1 MPKNRTLTRIERLD
15 VLTSRLKVNEPI
27 HLRKVADELG
37 ISMSTINRDI
47 NILRE
52 RGVPIEAERG
62 RGGGIRVA
70 ATWGIG
76 HIALTYQETIDLLVS
91 IAVSEKM
98 ELPMMFGNA
107 KVIRTKLI
115 STFSKNDQLKIK
127 RLTSRLMIGPTS
139 SPEVIKSYK
148 PEPSAIIK
156 RIHDSFVFM
165 KSTNIS
171 YRSRDGA
178 LSKRT
183 IEPHY
188 MVLNY
193 PVWYLVCWDHL
204 RNDVRSFRCDRLLQA
219 RTSDNYFQLRPWND
233 FEESLKGNAFV
244 QV

>member
-1 MPKNRTLTRIERLD
+1 MSKNRTLTRIERLD

-27 HLRKVADELG
+27 HLRSVAEELG

-52 RGVPIEAERG
+52 RGVPIEADRG
-62 RGGGIRVA
+62 RGGGIRIA

-76 HIALTYQETIDLLVS
+76 RIALTYQETIDLLVS

-115 STFSKNDQLKIK
+115 STFSKSDQLKIG
-127 RLTSRLMIGPTS
+127 RLTSRLMVGPTS
-139 SPEVIKSYK
+139 SPEVIESYK
-148 PEPSAIIK
+148 PEPTAIIK

-165 KSTNIS
+165 KRTNIT
-171 YRSRDGA
+171 YRRLDGTV
-178 LSKRT
+178 SKRT

-188 MVLNY
+188 MVLNH
-193 PVWYLVCWDHL
+193 PVWYLVCWDYL
-204 RNDVRSFRCDRLLQA
+204 RNDVRTFRCDRLLQA
-219 RTSDNYFQLRPWND
+219 RISDDYFKLRPWND
-233 FEESLKGNAFV
+233 FEESMKGNALI